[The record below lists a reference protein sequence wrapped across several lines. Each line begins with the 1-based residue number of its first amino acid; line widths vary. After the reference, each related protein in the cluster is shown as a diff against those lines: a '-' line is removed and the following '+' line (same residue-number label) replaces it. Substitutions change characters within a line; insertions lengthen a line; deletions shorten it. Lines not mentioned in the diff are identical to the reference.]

1 MARSTSA
8 NSSPGCSGVTKKRC
22 SWESV
27 GPSCEGSMSPWT
39 VRTTL
44 TSASRLTAAG
54 HPVRH
59 CLGQELERGQ
69 IWTIGVVASR
79 LRAWQ
84 DQISMTI
91 HMDML
96 EVVLDHSTPI
106 PLYYQ
111 FKQWLSSRIFSVE
124 LAPGTRLP
132 DEFELCERLGVSRG
146 VVRQA
151 LTELCYEGLVHRQ
164 RGRGTFVSAPKTAE
178 GLISGLG
185 GLADDAAL
193 RGQKVQSRALGLR
206 EAPVT
211 DSVGKRLNLTPGEL
225 VVELERVRRLDGEP
239 HVLTMTYLPASMVP
253 GLAQRDL
260 NGSASLYQVLREDFG
275 LPIISSLRRVEAATA
290 SVREALG
297 IDQSRL
303 PAIVEPGVAVGKLL
317 PDVALE
323 LGLPASTTVCTGA
336 LDQACGAIGVGTVGP
351 GRFSENTGAA
361 VALCATLR
369 EARLDPERRMPCH
382 YHGVPDTYMFHTFTS
397 GGVVLRWFRDQFGD
411 AEQSV
416 ASASGRDAYD

>member
-1 MARSTSA
+1 
-8 NSSPGCSGVTKKRC
+8 
-22 SWESV
+22 
-27 GPSCEGSMSPWT
+27 MS
-39 VRTTL
+39 
-44 TSASRLTAAG
+44 
-54 HPVRH
+54 
-59 CLGQELERGQ
+59 
-69 IWTIGVVASR
+69 
-79 LRAWQ
+79 
-84 DQISMTI
+84 I

-111 FKQWLSSRIFSVE
+111 FKQWLSSRIFSGE

-132 DEFELCERLGVSRG
+132 DELELCERLGVSRG
-146 VVRQA
+146 VVRHA

-193 RGQKVQSRALGLR
+193 RGQKVQSRVLVLR

-239 HVLTMTYLPASMVP
+239 HVLTMTYLPAAMVP

-290 SVREALG
+290 SVREA
-297 IDQSRL
+297 RL
-303 PAIVEPGVAVGKLL
+303 LKVDRGGPLL
-317 PDVALE
+317 
-323 LGLPASTTVCTGA
+323 
-336 LDQACGAIGVGTVGP
+336 
-351 GRFSENTGAA
+351 
-361 VALCATLR
+361 
-369 EARLDPERRMPCH
+369 
-382 YHGVPDTYMFHTFTS
+382 
-397 GGVVLRWFRDQFGD
+397 VLRSTSYTTGRRPLEYFIAFHRGD
-411 AEQSV
+411 RSAFEVDLSSPAGNASRFEQVSV
-416 ASASGRDAYD
+416 TQDGFVP